1 MLPSLTLAIASLAL
15 AQTTESRI
23 VRVTITDADAD
34 GVAVEQLVSV
44 RIRRLGEPLQEFDP
58 ASAPTSDLLGPG
70 CTNFYTNT
78 TASGSGHLPGAGC
91 QIIDYGCTTGGL
103 VCEFDFGYSSLAE
116 PGVVA
121 IAFIQN
127 TSNSIC
133 PGTLIRSYGVQNLP
147 GLGSYSVTVTL
158 TSTNQFVLPSGN
170 FGYGYTFDNSS
181 TYALLASGGTCTSN
195 RFWDCFCS
203 QVTFGGSPFAGL
215 YMRVAKTN
223 CTAASISSHP
233 SSPTVCAGSNTSL
246 SVTASGTSPTYQ
258 WRRGT
263 TNVVNGGNI
272 FGATTATLS
281 FNPAQ
286 VANAASDYNCVVST
300 ACGAATSNNA
310 TLTVNAPVSFSAHP
324 NTTVACTSG
333 TTSLSVTASATPA
346 PTYQWRR
353 GTTIL
358 SNTGG
363 YSGVTSPTLTVSSI
377 NFSHEAPNYN
387 CLVTNTCGA
396 VASNNASLIVFAGGS
411 ADLNSDFLRNGLDIQ
426 VFSALLIAGGS
437 PSPLYCAADMNA
449 DGLVNASDAAPFAAA
464 ILSP

>member
-1 MLPSLTLAIASLAL
+1 MLPSLTLAIASLAF
-15 AQTTESRI
+15 APTTESRD
-23 VRVTITDADAD
+23 VRVTITNAD
-34 GVAVEQLVSV
+34 GVAVEQVV
-44 RIRRLGEPLQEFDP
+44 PIRIRRLGDALQGFEPATAP
-58 ASAPTSDLLGPG
+58 APQLLGPG
-70 CTNFYTNT
+70 CTNFYTNS

-127 TSNSIC
+127 TSNSVC
-133 PGTLIRSYGVQNLP
+133 PGTLVRSYGVQNLP
-147 GLGSYSVTVTL
+147 GLGSYVVTVSL
-158 TSTNQFVLPSGN
+158 TGTNQFILPSGN

-203 QVTFGGSPFAGL
+203 IVTFGGSPYAGL

-233 SSPTVCAGSNTSL
+233 SSPTVCAGSNAGLT
-246 SVTASGTSPTYQ
+246 VTAAGTSPTYQ

-281 FNPAQ
+281 FNPAF
-286 VANAASDYNCVVST
+286 VTNAASDYNCVVST
-300 ACGAATSNNA
+300 ACGSATSNNA

-333 TTSLSVTASATPA
+333 TAMLSVAASAAPA
-346 PTYQWRR
+346 PTYRWRR
-353 GTTIL
+353 GTTNL
-358 SNTGG
+358 NNTGG
-363 YSGVTSPTLTVSSI
+363 YSGVTTPTLTVSPVTLAL
-377 NFSHEAPNYN
+377 EAPDYN
-387 CLVTNTCGA
+387 CLVTNTCGS

-411 ADLNSDFLRNGLDIQ
+411 ADPNFDTLRNGLDIQ
-426 VFSALLIAGGS
+426 IFSALLIAGGS

-449 DGLVNASDAAPFAAA
+449 DGLVNAADVAPFVAA
-464 ILSP
+464 ILAP